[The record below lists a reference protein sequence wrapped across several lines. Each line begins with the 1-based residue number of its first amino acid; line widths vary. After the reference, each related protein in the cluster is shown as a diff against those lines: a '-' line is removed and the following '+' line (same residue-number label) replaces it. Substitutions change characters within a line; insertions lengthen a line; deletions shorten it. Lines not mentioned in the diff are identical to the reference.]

1 MGKNLFRK
9 TLAALCAAGLLLAA
23 AGCAD
28 ETERIVY
35 RDREP
40 DDSVEQA
47 VYGELSTK
55 ALYTLGETK
64 LSYNFDVLGVLTDFG
79 DAGSY
84 LYYPVELDLDNDTA
98 QLSATVRVSEAAD
111 KMGIGLI
118 VVNDEGDVESY
129 VLSTSALSIRHI
141 GGTGCLTND
150 DGSIRDSGVAWNED
164 ANLGLTSEGKPKL
177 LTAKESYTFKVRLQD
192 KKLTFTILDSSGEIA
207 AIRGSSINE
216 NEVDYSYY
224 INNSNGGKAYFAVGA
239 ISGNTRKITYSDIK
253 VIINDKAC
261 TINTVRNSDG
271 SEIQFA
277 ATSEYRVGSTMTISG
292 VKYLII
298 KDSEL
303 PYLTVTQYPE
313 LGYYPNARADAY
325 REHLIELYNISEP
338 YIIAFNT
345 ETAEK
350 AVGSTSTYD
359 DEYRIL
365 RDGTTYHRIRY
376 RWENLGDTKGIE
388 NYKDKTTNDLRQYY
402 DPSCFVVDN
411 YSADYGTDLSKKFFR
426 TYRFNYNSDKTTITY
441 DDNAWRLTDDYKD
454 YMYITETKKERNQY
468 SITDRISEKG
478 RCYILRNP
486 NDTDTGSSNN
496 FFEFRVDFEN
506 DGTTPSGYRLI
517 AKGKG
522 TLQYTAGDYTNT
534 LRIRKLKYYSDVY
547 REVMVTVDA
556 GNGEIITF
564 DDLEE
569 YEYED
574 DSDIGGDKDAGGESS
589 GGADKPS
596 SGGNGSATDGDSD
609 STGKENDD
617 SDAVSGTKAYAATLV
632 TKNKGVDKY
641 VKVSDATMRVNNIT
655 VPATITFT
663 VPFED
668 ENAPLGRFTT
678 VTFVPQEKDD
688 YVIYVPEKG
697 TRADY
702 KFIDNYKAGYG
713 IFGEYSETRP

>member
-1 MGKNLFRK
+1 MGKKLFRK
-9 TLAALCAAGLLLAA
+9 TLAALCVAGLLLAA

-47 VYGELSTK
+47 VYGELNTK

-79 DAGSY
+79 DDGSY
-84 LYYPVELDLDNDTA
+84 LYYPVELNLDNDTA

-150 DGSIRDSGVAWNED
+150 DGSLRDSGVGWNED

-207 AIRGSSINE
+207 AIRGSSLDGT
-216 NEVDYSYY
+216 EVDYSYY
-224 INNSNGGKAYFAVGA
+224 INNSNGGKAYFALGA

-277 ATSEYRVGSTMTISG
+277 TTSEYRVGSTVTISG
-292 VKYLII
+292 VKYLVI

-325 REHLIELYNISEP
+325 REHILEINGVEEP

-345 ETAEK
+345 EITK
-350 AVGSTSTYD
+350 DVSSTSSSWY

-365 RDGTTYHRIRY
+365 CEGKTYYRIRY
-376 RWENLGDTKGIE
+376 RWESKRVGDKVFPNLTADG
-388 NYKDKTTNDLRQYY
+388 LRQNY
-402 DPSCFVVDN
+402 DPTRIYIDN
-411 YSADYGTDLSKKFFR
+411 TSSAYGTDLSKKILHE
-426 TYRFNYNSDKTTITY
+426 YYFNYADDGKTVEYNDALWIQ
-441 DDNAWRLTDDYKD
+441 TDEFIDYV
-454 YMYITETKKERNQY
+454 YINEKERSQY
-468 SITDRISEKG
+468 QFKNMIKDKAQR
-478 RCYILRNP
+478 YILRNP
-486 NDTDTGSSNN
+486 NNTDTDNAN
-496 FFEFRVDFEN
+496 EFFEFRIDFEN

-534 LRIRKLKYYSDVY
+534 LRIRNLKYYSADSRDVW
-547 REVMVTVDA
+547 VTVDA

-617 SDAVSGTKAYAATLV
+617 SDAVSGTKAYATYSFIR
-632 TKNKGVDKY
+632 NEGVDKY